1 MTYFESIY
9 QGEDKQ
15 DLLHLLQ
22 KDQLPPE
29 HALKMFEERLNENI
43 PEFDKGAY
51 ERITVEPYIDG
62 NISIILH
69 EKTGIQVD
77 LNQTSAGRRWY
88 FTYWFLKKTLTP
100 GDLFIIDEPA
110 AMLHPSAQQE
120 ILKDI
125 EELVRAGIRVVYS
138 THSPYLIPKKWQS
151 VHCVTMTEEGTK
163 VDNSLSDKELT
174 KQMKEIVGTD
184 IFDLS
189 DLISKYETCD
199 VDQITKNAYKL
210 VIDTKEERGIRNQQI
225 ACDQI
230 GISLDTL
237 KSWNQLPQDNHGNK
251 NEDYHKI
258 SLENLIKVL
267 RWAEKA
273 FEDVLN

>member
-1 MTYFESIY
+1 
-9 QGEDKQ
+9 
-15 DLLHLLQ
+15 LLRNNQ
-22 KDQLPPE
+22 SPPE
-29 HALKMFEERLNENI
+29 HARKKFEESLKENI
-43 PEFDKGAY
+43 PEFDKEAY
-51 ERITVEPYIDG
+51 KRITVESTDV
-62 NISIILH
+62 NISIKLH
-69 EKTGIQVD
+69 EKTGSQVD

-174 KQMKEIVGTD
+174 KQMKEIVGDD
-184 IFDLS
+184 IFDIQTVF
-189 DLISKYETCD
+189 DLYTGGDPVAIGRKCYDAVCGQNKDLTEAAKALQVAEET
-199 VDQITKNAYKL
+199 V
-210 VIDTKEERGIRNQQI
+210 
-225 ACDQI
+225 
-230 GISLDTL
+230 
-237 KSWNQLPQDNHGNK
+237 KSWKRKGKHFRCPR
-251 NEDYHKI
+251 
-258 SLENLIKVL
+258 LENVIAVCIYAKARITDLL
-267 RWAEKA
+267 R
-273 FEDVLN
+273 